1 MDALFLLCLWFSH
14 EVFYTVMSFHEASED
29 TGFHC
34 FCFFSLQLFVA
45 ILAVSFSPSL
55 LRSFASSVQGE
66 VSEKWASGDDGPETA
81 SGDDGPETASGDDGP
96 ETASG
101 DDGPEATCLEMTA
114 ALVSEHRLG
123 RQSSVLSPWRVPQA
137 RCK

>member
-1 MDALFLLCLWFSH
+1 MRFN
-14 EVFYTVMSFHEASED
+14 EASED

-34 FCFFSLQLFVA
+34 FSFFSLQLFVA

-55 LRSFASSVQGE
+55 LRSFASSVREEASQQ
-66 VSEKWASGDDGPETA
+66 WASGDDGPETA
-81 SGDDGPETASGDDGP
+81 SE
-96 ETASG
+96 

-123 RQSSVLSPWRVPQA
+123 RQSSILSPWRVPEA
-137 RCK
+137 RCI